1 VHHLPK
7 NVQKLIDHFVRLPGI
22 GPKTASRLVLFLLHS
37 PKDYVTDFSA
47 SLLEVKEKV
56 RFCTNCFNLSEGEL
70 CPICED
76 DARDGNKILVVED
89 ILDLLAFESMGDY
102 KGKYHVLGGLISP
115 IQGIGPDDLNIG
127 RLLTRVKQ
135 MENKK
140 ELEIIVA
147 TNPNLEGE
155 ATAMYL
161 NGELLKLDPNINVT
175 RIARGVPTG
184 ADLDYADRVTL
195 LRSLEGRVKI

>member
-1 VHHLPK
+1 MHYLPK
-7 NVQKLIDHFVRLPGI
+7 NVQKLIDHFTRLPGI

-37 PKDYVTDFSA
+37 PKEYVADFSF
-47 SLLEVKEKV
+47 SLTDVKENV
-56 RFCTNCFNLSEGEL
+56 RFCTDCFNLSEGER
-70 CPICED
+70 CSICED
-76 DARDGNKILVVED
+76 EARESNKILVLED
-89 ILDLLAFESMGDY
+89 ILDLLAFESMGDFQ
-102 KGKYHVLGGLISP
+102 GKYHVLGGLISP
-115 IQGIGPDDLNIG
+115 IQGVGPDDLNIN
-127 RLLTRVKQ
+127 RLLARVKQ
-135 MENKK
+135 FKNNSG
-140 ELEIIVA
+140 LEVIIA

-161 NGELLKLDPNINVT
+161 NNELLKLDPSINVT